1 MTKENP
7 NNGNETKSNFIS
19 WGISKSD
26 AIPFYQI
33 ILKYFNEFESETKA
47 DIFLWDIFKLD
58 IIFH

>member
-33 ILKYFNEFESETKA
+33 ILKYFNEF
-47 DIFLWDIFKLD
+47 
-58 IIFH
+58 